1 MNWGGLQSVLNDVN
15 KNSTAI
21 GRVWLSVLFI
31 FRLLVLVVAAE
42 KVWSDENKDFD
53 CNTRQ
58 PGCKSV
64 CYDRFFPISHIR
76 FWSLQL
82 IVVTTPTLLVAM
94 HVGSR
99 KMRSRHHHFPEG
111 FENKIQGGLL
121 WTYTISVLFRIIF
134 ETGSLYIFYI
144 LYGGYSLPRL
154 VKCTE
159 EPCPNIVDC
168 FVSRPSEKTVFVVF
182 MLTVSAI
189 CLLLNVIEFFYLAIK
204 YFCMRKRLPQDRHG
218 ATRLRRQ
225 RRVRQPGRRQVD
237 AGQGSRPE
245 RRGCP
250 RRGQRRRELLC
261 PRAQQ
266 GESRQPQAGGT
277 VQAKWHPQE
286 M

>member
-204 YFCMRKRLPQDRHG
+204 YFCVRKRY
-218 ATRLRRQ
+218 RRT
-225 RRVRQPGRRQVD
+225 VT
-237 AGQGSRPE
+237 E
-245 RRGCP
+245 
-250 RRGQRRRELLC
+250 
-261 PRAQQ
+261 PRASMV
-266 GESRQPQAGGT
+266 GGSSGNPAGVKSTRVKGPARNVADVHAEGSGDDSASSREHSKENRANLKREAPSKPNGIL
-277 VQAKWHPQE
+277 KK
-286 M
+286 